1 MKYRGII
8 FDIDG
13 TLTSTNQLIFDTF
26 NHVAE
31 KYLGKKFSDEEI
43 IGMFGPPEDVILKQ
57 LFSANLEE
65 ATKDYYKYYKDN
77 HSIVEVYPGIK
88 ELVLELKSHPVL
100 LSVYTGKGRRSSM
113 ITLEEVGIAHCFDMI
128 VTGDDVNEHK
138 PSAEGILRFVDEYN
152 LPKDKVLMIGDAV
165 SDVKAARAAG
175 VDYASV
181 LWDSYGAE
189 KVKEINSDKLFHSVE
204 ELRKYIFRKRVND

>member
-31 KYLGKKFSDEEI
+31 KYLNKTFTDSEI
-43 IGMFGPPEDVILKQ
+43 ISMFGPPEGVILEQ
-57 LFSANLEE
+57 LFSDNLKE
-65 ATKDYYKYYKDN
+65 ASNDYYEYYKSN
-77 HSIVEVYPGIK
+77 HSIAKAYPGIK
-88 ELVLELKSHPVL
+88 ELILEIKNHPAL
-100 LSVYTGKGRRSSM
+100 LAVYTGKGKRSSM
-113 ITLEEVGIAHCFDMI
+113 ITLQEIGIADHFDMI
-128 VTGDDVNEHK
+128 VTGDDVEEHK
-138 PSAEGILRFVDEYN
+138 PSAEGILKFVNAFN
-152 LPKDKVLMIGDAV
+152 LPKEEVLMIGDAV
-165 SDVKAARAAG
+165 SDVEAAKSAG

-189 KVKEINSDKLFHSVE
+189 KVKEINRDKIFHSVE
-204 ELRKYIFRKRVND
+204 ELRKHIFSFK